1 MRKAKAHARA
11 WMWIAAVAL
20 VSRLLVIFTYGP
32 HMSLHSDDAGYYRSA
47 VWFLQSGTLSYYT
60 PEKPTLHMMPGITFL
75 LAAIIALFGQGALGL
90 YVGKIVFALIG
101 TAGVVGIYKTV
112 GKITSPAFAAIVA
125 LAIAL
130 YPPSVEIDTLFL
142 TEPLFTA
149 TFAWAFYYLL
159 KLEETK
165 ALRDLVWLSIFFM
178 LAMYVRPNVALW
190 AVIGIL
196 YLAAKRYPRRLLVRH
211 AGIAA
216 AIGIA
221 FMLPWW
227 VRNELVFHKF
237 VLLTDDSWNPLLPG
251 TFQGQGY
258 PPPANEGAV
267 EHQLLREHPNLR
279 PQRLHELPWFALE
292 KQVAIQRIREWLKTN
307 PQSFWHTYL
316 WVKPQILWLRAYL
329 PIPIFGMKGVQLFS
343 LQRWLVYVSIIGHV
357 VAMLFAKGRRLQLL
371 LVWVSLLY
379 FTLLFCVFFAF
390 ERYNVP
396 IEWLMLMG
404 APAGLWAFVR
414 WLLRPMAKHKRR
426 RRPAAGRA

>member
-1 MRKAKAHARA
+1 MRKAKAHSRA

-20 VSRLLVIFTYGP
+20 VPRLLVIFTYGP

-75 LAAIIALFGQGALGL
+75 LAAI
-90 YVGKIVFALIG
+90 
-101 TAGVVGIYKTV
+101 
-112 GKITSPAFAAIVA
+112 VA
-125 LAIAL
+125 LSIAL

-227 VRNELVFHKF
+227 VRNEVVFHKF
-237 VLLTDDSWNPLLPG
+237 VLLTDDSWNPLLLG

-258 PPPANEGAV
+258 PLPANEGAV
-267 EHQLLREHPNLR
+267 EHQLLREH
-279 PQRLHELPWFALE
+279 
-292 KQVAIQRIREWLKTN
+292 T
-307 PQSFWHTYL
+307 
-316 WVKPQILWLRAYL
+316 
-329 PIPIFGMKGVQLFS
+329 
-343 LQRWLVYVSIIGHV
+343 
-357 VAMLFAKGRRLQLL
+357 
-371 LVWVSLLY
+371 
-379 FTLLFCVFFAF
+379 
-390 ERYNVP
+390 
-396 IEWLMLMG
+396 
-404 APAGLWAFVR
+404 
-414 WLLRPMAKHKRR
+414 
-426 RRPAAGRA
+426 